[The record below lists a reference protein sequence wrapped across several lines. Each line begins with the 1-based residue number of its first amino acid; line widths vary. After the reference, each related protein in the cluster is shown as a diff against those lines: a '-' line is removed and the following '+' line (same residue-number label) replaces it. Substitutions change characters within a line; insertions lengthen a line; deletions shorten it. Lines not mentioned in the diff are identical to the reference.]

1 MVMSTCEVDPF
12 QTNDWR
18 VAEASSTRGS
28 VDLNVLNSFED
39 TGLDDDG
46 DLVVELIDLYLEE
59 GQRQL
64 GVIQKA
70 LETKDRDAI
79 KRASHSLR
87 GSSGNLGILQMAL
100 ICEEMEKQDCNDPF
114 PFLEELRVSLEREFE
129 HVRVILSTERE
140 RRVP

>member
-12 QTNDWR
+12 QTNAWR
-18 VAEASSTRGS
+18 VAEHSPSES
-28 VDLNVLNSFED
+28 VDLKVLNSFED
-39 TGLDDDG
+39 MELDNGG
-46 DLVVELIDLYLEE
+46 DLIVELIDLYLEE

-64 GVIQKA
+64 AIIEKA
-70 LETKDRDAI
+70 IETKDRDAI

-114 PFLEELRVSLEREFE
+114 PFLEELMVSLEQEFD
-129 HVRVILSTERE
+129 HVQVILSTERE
-140 RRVP
+140 RRMQ